1 MTRRLPND
9 VDDTS
14 ILLRLHD
21 GQHCFYHCEKS
32 EDLVAQLAIQ
42 DVERR
47 GLDCAAQMRACVVDE
62 NIDAAKLI
70 CCCRYETLDGI
81 LIGNVGH
88 EPEHAAFCRQFD
100 HCSVKLARVATANCN
115 RTSFLE

>member
-1 MTRRLPND
+1 NN
-9 VDDTS
+9 VDDPS
-14 ILLRLHD
+14 IALRLHD
-21 GQHCFYHCEKS
+21 GQYCFYHGEKS

-47 GLDCAAQMRACVVDE
+47 GLDCPAQMRACVVDE
-62 NIDAAKLI
+62 NIDAAELI
-70 CCCRYETLDGI
+70 YCRRYEALHCI
-81 LIGNVGH
+81 FVGDVGGDS
-88 EPEHAAFCRQFD
+88 EHAAFCRQFD